1 MPDTY
6 TLFLE
11 RYRLWA
17 YATPEESPYLY
28 DQVELMRE
36 DWETPSLAYPRLLDP
51 QMNVCDL
58 WWRPVNDDHR
68 NGQ

>member
-1 MPDTY
+1 MPNSF

-17 YATPEESPYLY
+17 YATPEESPYLH

-36 DWETPSLAYPRLLDP
+36 DWQSPILAYPRLLDP
-51 QMNVCDL
+51 QMNAAGL
-58 WWRPVNDDHR
+58 YWRPVLENPPHA
-68 NGQ
+68 